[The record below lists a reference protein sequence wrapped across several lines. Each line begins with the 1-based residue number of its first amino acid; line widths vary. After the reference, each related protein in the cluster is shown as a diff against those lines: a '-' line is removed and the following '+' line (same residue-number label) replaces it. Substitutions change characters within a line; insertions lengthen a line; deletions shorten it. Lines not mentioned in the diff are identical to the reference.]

1 MKFCTTCGAQ
11 MQDGQLFCSKC
22 GAKSLDTGTAAQPQH
37 SSGYEDY
44 KTVPIYE
51 DAPQTPPSSGYVNP
65 PSYQP
70 PTPPVSPQ
78 GKKKLS
84 KGAIVG
90 IVIGAVVLVL
100 VVVGIIIGVALSS
113 NDSAQDFDDS
123 YSQGDYSDNDYSDDS
138 QSDDTDTA
146 ENFDFSAGEISG
158 NTYTNSSL
166 GITFTASPDGLDS
179 DKPTLNSDAS
189 YTSKS
194 VYDRSNGEVDE
205 TENMTYD
212 KNRGMFYY
220 DRGSMQCWIDA
231 ELILPLPYDDY
242 VGESLTDIYVVKCNE
257 KFDNTT
263 DYNKA
268 FLLEYQDEGDEIK
281 SSDPETGTANIGGNK
296 YYYSIYELD
305 KNPTVMV
312 ASTYKS
318 GYYISIVIN
327 TGTLEYDSDCAKD
340 ILACFS

>member
-44 KTVPIYE
+44 KTVPTYE
-51 DAPQTPPSSGYVNP
+51 DTPQTPPSSGYVNP

-70 PTPPVSPQ
+70 PTPVQPQ

-146 ENFDFSAGEISG
+146 EDFDFSAGEISG

-268 FLLEYQDEGDEIK
+268 FMLEYQDEGDEIK

>member
-22 GAKSLDTGTAAQPQH
+22 GAKSLDTGAAAQPQH

-51 DAPQTPPSSGYVNP
+51 DNPQTPPSSGYVNP
-65 PSYQP
+65 PVYQP
-70 PTPPVSPQ
+70 PTPVPPQ

-84 KGAIVG
+84 KGAI
-90 IVIGAVVLVL
+90 I
-100 VVVGIIIGVALSS
+100 GIILGVALSS
-113 NDSAQDFDDS
+113 SDSAQDFDNS
-123 YSQGDYSDNDYSDDS
+123 HSQGDYSDNDYSGDS

-179 DKPTLNSDAS
+179 DKPTLDLDNSR
-189 YTSKS
+189 TSKS
-194 VYDRSNGEVDE
+194 IYDSSNGEVDE

-212 KNRGMFYY
+212 KNRGMFCY
-220 DRGSMQCWIDA
+220 DRDSMQYWIDA
-231 ELILPLPYDDY
+231 ELNLQLPYDDY
-242 VGESLTDIYVVKCNE
+242 DGESNTYIYVVKCNE

-268 FLLEYQDEGDEIK
+268 FMLEYLGDGDEIK

-296 YYYSIYELD
+296 YYYSIYESD
-305 KNPTVMV
+305 KNPTFMI
-312 ASTYKS
+312 ASTYKC
-318 GYYISIVIN
+318 GYYISILIDP
-327 TGTLEYDSDCAKD
+327 GSGDLDCAKD